1 MSGEE
6 ISEGLLSLRT
16 PLKRI
21 KEMVEVLLPAG
32 HDAVDRVSERAAK
45 LIATAYEKDRTVFFG
60 RKPSGIMA
68 SAIYLAARMEEGVN
82 ISQAKAAEALGI
94 TVMTLRTRARQIKE
108 LLGLSIKFSDR
119 RERYV
124 CPFCEE
130 VFTSLEDL
138 QIHLWRK
145 KIKPSSSLRVGMFN
159 EDGVL
164 VNLEI
169 IEKMR
174 KYVSR
179 GRPGPIS
186 GCT

>member
-6 ISEGLLSLRT
+6 VREGLLSLRT
-16 PLKRI
+16 PIKRI
-21 KEMVEVLLPAG
+21 KEMVEILLPAG
-32 HDAVDRVSERAAK
+32 HDSAGRVSERAAK
-45 LIATAYEKDRTVFFG
+45 LIASAYEKDRTVFFG

-68 SAIYLAARMEEGVN
+68 SAIYLSARMEEGVS

-94 TVMTLRTRARQIKE
+94 TVITLRTGARQIKK
-108 LLGLSIKFSDR
+108 LLGLNVPRFPDR

-124 CPFCEE
+124 CPFCGE
-130 VFTSLEDL
+130 VFTSLDDL
-138 QIHLWRK
+138 KIHLWRK

-169 IEKMR
+169 IFKMR
-174 KYVSR
+174 KYV
-179 GRPGPIS
+179 
-186 GCT
+186 